1 MRIAEVVNLKISNI
15 DSKRMLILVMQ
26 GIGKK
31 DRNAVLSPTRAV
43 KTPQG
48 MVAICACEKLDV
60 KRWLALSRPT
70 GY

>member
-26 GIGKK
+26 GI
-31 DRNAVLSPTRAV
+31 V